1 MSALG
6 QKRTWRDQ
14 IAMSALPP
22 IADIAERDRNVRFV
36 PEADI
41 AFVPE
46 ADIAT
51 LIRSL
56 RRRGR
61 TRSAARQCRAL

>member
-22 IADIAERDRNVRFV
+22 TADIRQRDWDVRFV
-36 PEADI
+36 PEPDI
-41 AFVPE
+41 A
-46 ADIAT
+46 
-51 LIRSL
+51 SL
-56 RRRGR
+56 FDHLVGGD
-61 TRSAARQCRAL
+61 L